1 VQTNSHNSYHFHLL
15 LPKLRNRQVN
25 LSLLSDEQ
33 EKVSHTKKRE
43 NKQTHNAHITSIH
56 PSSASQARASK
67 PSKANLSLL
76 SEEKEKVFHNNEQES
91 KQTHNAH
98 ITSIFCFP
106 SFDTVKSINL
116 SLLSD
121 EQEKI
126 FHNNKQESKQTHKT
140 NHFHLLL
147 PMLQKPPSQSA
158 SSLDVNRRRRSSK
171 YKQTRANKLTKQLI
185 TSIFCFLCFE
195 TVKSR
200 SVSSDEQN
208 KVFHKQGLPQQKT
221 GEQTNPQ
228 NKSLPSSASHAM
240 LRNRQSP
247 SKSLSSSF
255 NEDRTGSSKY
265 IQTHTTK
272 LTILPHTNHVTT
284 ISRFVS

>member
-1 VQTNSHNSYHFHLL
+1 V
-15 LPKLRNRQVN
+15 NRKR
-25 LSLLSDEQ
+25 SRT
-33 EKVSHTKKRE
+33 HKKRE

-67 PSKANLSLL
+67 RSKA
-76 SEEKEKVFHNNEQES
+76 
-91 KQTHNAH
+91 
-98 ITSIFCFP
+98 
-106 SFDTVKSINL
+106 NL

-121 EQEKI
+121 EQEKV
-126 FHNNKQESKQTHKT
+126 FHNKKQESKKTHKT

-147 PMLQKPPSQSA
+147 PMLQKPPSRSA

-200 SVSSDEQN
+200 SVSSDEQD

-228 NKSLPSSASHAM
+228 NKSLPSSAAHAM

-247 SKSLSSSF
+247 SM
-255 NEDRTGSSKY
+255 RTGQGLPNTYKLIQQSS
-265 IQTHTTK
+265 
-272 LTILPHTNHVTT
+272 PHTNHVTT